1 MWKTISYEARGKS
14 HIKSGVVC
22 QDKTYKLCDGEYS
35 SVALADGAG
44 SAKFSQFGA
53 EVACKTI
60 CEYVNQYFEELYII
74 DDALVVKRRIIDA
87 ILENLK
93 VETIKNN
100 CRIEELSSTLLFA
113 SIKNGRVIA
122 FHLGDGAIGYIKGNE
137 LKLLSKP
144 NNGEFANAT
153 YFVTTKHAAEQSKI
167 IRGNATGIKGFIL
180 LSDGSTN
187 SFYDKQNQKM
197 TSGAKRLIEWTR
209 FMYEDKML
217 AVVKDVFESKIVNK
231 TTDDCSIAMLATNEV
246 LDEDFNALDKRE
258 KCLLFDRA
266 PQTAVRFLDERYKIL
281 KFLTEP
287 KEIGEIMSFTKI
299 DDKQQLMYRLKHL
312 INLGM
317 VKLENGLYKSD
328 II

>member
-22 QDKTYKLCDGEYS
+22 QDKTYKLCDGDYS

-60 CEYVNQYFEELYII
+60 CEYVNQYFDELYSIE
-74 DDALVVKRRIIDA
+74 DALVVKNRIINA

-93 VETIKNN
+93 IEAIKNN
-100 CRIEELSSTLLFA
+100 CRLEELSSTLLFA

-122 FHLGDGAIGYIKGNE
+122 FHLGDGAIGYVKGND
-137 LKLLSKP
+137 LRILSKP

-153 YFVTTKHAAEQSKI
+153 YFVTTRHAAEQSKI
-167 IRGNATGIKGFIL
+167 IKGNAAGIKGFIL

-187 SFYDKQNQKM
+187 SFYDKQQQRM
-197 TSGAKRLIEWTR
+197 TIGAKRLIEWTR
-209 FMYEDKML
+209 FMFEDKMS
-217 AVVKDVFESKIVNK
+217 VVVRDVFENTIVNK

-266 PQTAVRFLDERYKIL
+266 PQTAVKFLDERYKIL

-287 KEIGEIMSFTKI
+287 KTFNDVMEYTKI
-299 DDKQQLMYRLKHL
+299 EDRQQLMYRLKHL

-317 VKLENGLYKSD
+317 VKCEGNLYRSD